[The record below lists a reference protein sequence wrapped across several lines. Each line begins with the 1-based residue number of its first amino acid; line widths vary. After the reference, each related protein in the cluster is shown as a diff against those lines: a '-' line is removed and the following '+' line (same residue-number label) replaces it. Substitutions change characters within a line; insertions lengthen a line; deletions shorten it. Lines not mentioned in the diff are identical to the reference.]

1 MKIRNSV
8 VALVAGALLLT
19 GCTAPAAVD
28 PIPELTVAPVDNDGW
43 EESTFE
49 EFAAYFPDLDT
60 SDLAGIP
67 SMNVQHNDR
76 GWVLGSGDD
85 GYIVAYT
92 WATEQADLERDGDD
106 AWEATFRTSERAI
119 WINVRDM
126 GEKQQFLLYVTSG
139 E

>member
-60 SDLAGIP
+60 AALGEIP
-67 SMNVQHNDR
+67 ALNVQSNDR

-92 WATEQADLERDGDD
+92 WATEQADLERDGED
-106 AWEATFRTSERAI
+106 AWEATFSTPERAI

-126 GEKQQFLLYVTSG
+126 GDNQQFLLYVVSG